1 MVVFMC
7 KNDDQKA
14 LQKVYYIL
22 KLCSNIIS
30 LRKVTE
36 DGNKLQMMGDVIK
49 VPNRSGKLLM
59 SMKRTQN
66 CLYKIILK
74 TFKQVC
80 FLTSLKDP
88 TWLCYARIS
97 HVKFYDL
104 KLMREKKIGSWN
116 TTSDSPTNYVKHAG
130 LPNKPI
136 SPCTLVGNKYF
147 LLIVD
152 DSMRWMWLYMLEAKI
167 DAFQAFK
174 KFKFLIE
181 SKTKYKI
188 GMLQMD

>member
-36 DGNKLQMMGDVIK
+36 DGNKLQMMGDVMK

-66 CLYKIILK
+66 CLYKITLK

-116 TTSDSPTNYVKHAG
+116 TTSDSRTNYVKHAG
-130 LPNKPI
+130 LPNKCDYLLCVNQTIERI
-136 SPCTLVGNKYF
+136 SRYNFFMLIFADQFHHVH
-147 LLIVD
+147 LLATSIF
-152 DSMRWMWLYMLEAKI
+152 Y
-167 DAFQAFK
+167 
-174 KFKFLIE
+174 
-181 SKTKYKI
+181 
-188 GMLQMD
+188 